1 MVETLSN
8 LVSHANATIQ
18 LNALWGLMVSGGR
31 EGGKGGEGRVEKGR
45 KGGREER
52 EKRGRRGRG
61 EREGGRK
68 KKIFLK
74 LPSEYTVVLYI
85 YDRRIGLCN
94 ESVMCSL
101 CLQSVAYDSGGDVKS
116 RIKQSLGLETLFE

>member
-1 MVETLSN
+1 M
-8 LVSHANATIQ
+8 
-18 LNALWGLMVSGGR
+18 GR
-31 EGGKGGEGRVEKGR
+31 EGKREGRR
-45 KGGREER
+45 MN
-52 EKRGRRGRG
+52 
-61 EREGGRK
+61 
-68 KKIFLK
+68 IFLK
-74 LPSEYTVVLYI
+74 LPSEYAIVLL